1 MIYIV
6 GRIGRVIMKLRNKG
20 SLIEK
25 IINILLDFFIFVFGF
40 VLLISIYNGI
50 QTKIFGKNYSDFFG
64 YTMFEVQTGSMA
76 DTINAGDWVLVE
88 ITKNVKP
95 DDIIT
100 FKEKC

>member
-1 MIYIV
+1 M
-6 GRIGRVIMKLRNKG
+6 
-20 SLIEK
+20 
-25 IINILLDFFIFVFGF
+25 LDFFIFVFGF

-88 ITKNVKP
+88 ITKKAKGQKRSENFCKVALSAGSENRWK
-95 DDIIT
+95 
-100 FKEKC
+100 